1 MQNTLLQKFQE
12 FLGASNIVQKKYISY
27 YAHWSSKFLSFS
39 NKNKEL
45 NHDLQVLKFLDH
57 LKLNDNVADWQIRQA
72 HDAIRLYFNHFKNS
86 GEGNIQNSNCIDDID
101 GLIDKMRQ
109 AIRIRHYSYR
119 TEKTYIDWVNRFLR
133 YIKDT
138 DIKKTDD
145 FSLDSDDVKNYLTYL
160 ALKRKVSAS
169 TQNQALLRAI
179 SCQLSAFSKRKKQ
192 ANIER
197 LQTTQSVG

>member
-1 MQNTLLQKFQE
+1 MQNTILLEFQE
-12 FLGASNIVQKKYISY
+12 FLSASNLVQEKYIPY
-27 YAHWSSKFLSFS
+27 YAYWSSKFLAFS

-45 NHDLQVLKFLDH
+45 NHDLQVQKFLDH
-57 LKLNDNVADWQIRQA
+57 LRLDDNAADWQIRQA
-72 HDAIRLYFNHFKNS
+72 HDAIRMYFYHFKNN
-86 GEGNIQNSNCIDDID
+86 GEGNIQNSNCLDDID
-101 GLIDKMRQ
+101 NLIDKMRQ

-133 YIKDT
+133 YIKET
-138 DIKKTDD
+138 DINKPDD

>member
-1 MQNTLLQKFQE
+1 MQNTLLQEFQE
-12 FLGASNIVQKKYISY
+12 FLSASNLVPKKYISY

-86 GEGNIQNSNCIDDID
+86 SEGNVRNSNCIDDID

-138 DIKKTDD
+138 DIKKPDD
-145 FSLDSDDVKNYLTYL
+145 FSFDSDDVKNYLTYL

-169 TQNQALLRAI
+169 TQNQAFL
-179 SCQLSAFSKRKKQ
+179 
-192 ANIER
+192 
-197 LQTTQSVG
+197 